1 MNRSAPFL
9 LIDIRQIEPNGKS
22 KNFSYSFFRG
32 KGAVLPTFGKTAFY
46 LHDKEEQTG

>member
-9 LIDIRQIEPNGKS
+9 LIDIRQIEPNGKA

-32 KGAVLPTFGKTAFY
+32 KGCSPPLWGKTVFY

>member
-32 KGAVLPTFGKTAFY
+32 KGCSPHFGENSFLFA
-46 LHDKEEQTG
+46 

>member
-22 KNFSYSFFRG
+22 KNFSYSFFAGR
-32 KGAVLPTFGKTAFY
+32 AVLPPLGENSFLFT
-46 LHDKEEQTG
+46 

>member
-9 LIDIRQIEPNGKS
+9 LIDIRQIEPNGKI

-32 KGAVLPTFGKTAFY
+32 KGAVLPPSGANSFLFTR
-46 LHDKEEQTG
+46 

>member
-9 LIDIRQIEPNGKS
+9 LIDIRQIEPNGKP

-32 KGAVLPTFGKTAFY
+32 KGCSPPFGGKQLFICMIR
-46 LHDKEEQTG
+46 